1 MDRPGPRQK
10 VMGWAGGAEV
20 TTWKVGSAASGE
32 GERERVE
39 GHAAQLD
46 LSSPGPAAKPGL
58 AAVTPRTPGEVLF
71 KSILVI

>member
-1 MDRPGPRQK
+1 MDGPGLGWK
-10 VMGWAGGAEV
+10 VMGWTAGAEV
-20 TTWKVGSAASGE
+20 RTWKVGSAASRK

-39 GHAAQLD
+39 GHAAQPD
-46 LSSPGPAAKPGL
+46 LASPGPAAKSGL